1 MKKLYFGGPILTMDR
16 DCPTAEAVLT
26 ENGKILAVG
35 DYADLVCA
43 GIEKCDLQ
51 GNTVFVSYLKS
62 SISMKYNIHK
72 NPALVFH
79 IDKKHI
85 KLHISPLKAS
95 NNVRDMLVSILLPV
109 LKAFKSVSEF

>member
-1 MKKLYFGGPILTMDR
+1 MYNEGWWHIKKT
-16 DCPTAEAVLT
+16 
-26 ENGKILAVG
+26 
-35 DYADLVCA
+35 
-43 GIEKCDLQ
+43 
-51 GNTVFVSYLKS
+51 TVTTVTVTLKVYIFYLKS

-95 NNVRDMLVSILLPV
+95 NNVRDMLVYILLPV
-109 LKAFKSVSEF
+109 LKALKSVSEF

>member
-1 MKKLYFGGPILTMDR
+1 
-16 DCPTAEAVLT
+16 
-26 ENGKILAVG
+26 
-35 DYADLVCA
+35 
-43 GIEKCDLQ
+43 
-51 GNTVFVSYLKS
+51 
-62 SISMKYNIHK
+62 MKYNIHK

-95 NNVRDMLVSILLPV
+95 NNVRDMLVLILLPV